1 LSGQIVPGFMVV
13 HGNRLEDLRALAVEW
28 LRRHPLAPL
37 ENEVFLVQ
45 SNGIA
50 QWLKLAL
57 ARAPDAADGG
67 CGIAAAVD
75 VQLPARFLWSAYR
88 SVLGAEAVPA
98 ESPFAKEAL
107 TWRLM
112 RLLPDL
118 LHEPV
123 FAPLQRFLSDDR
135 DLRKRHQLALRLA
148 DLLDQYQVYRADWL
162 ADWAGGRDVLRD
174 ARGREAALAAED
186 AWQPALWRAVLADLP
201 AAARE
206 RSRAAV
212 HGAFLQATRE
222 LTTRPAALPRRIIVF
237 GISSLPRQ
245 SLEALEALA
254 RVSQVLL
261 CVHNPCEHFWADI
274 VPDRELLTA
283 PRRRQARRRDLPAD
297 PSPEALHGHGH
308 PLLAAWGKQG
318 RDYIRL
324 LDEHDDPERYRSLF
338 RALSWQRIDLFEPH
352 GEDSLL
358 HQLQEDIRDLR
369 PLAETRTRWPA
380 VPAAD
385 DSIRFQVAHSPQRE
399 VEALHDRLLDCFSA
413 DPTLRPRDV
422 IVMVPDVDRYAPHVE
437 AVFGRLPS
445 DDPRHIPFTVADRG
459 RRGQAPLLIALE
471 QLLRLPESRV
481 AVSEVLDLLDVPA
494 LRRRF
499 GLAEAALGQLHG
511 WAEAAG
517 VRWGLHA
524 RQRAALGLPEGFEQ
538 NSWAFGLRRM
548 LLGYAVGEG
557 APWQG
562 IEPFAEVGGL
572 EAAEVGPLA
581 DLLETL
587 DHWWQR
593 LAEEATP
600 ADWAAR
606 LRALL
611 DDCFLAAGEDDQLLL
626 DRLLEALEDWEA
638 ACAEAG
644 LEEPLPLAVVREH
657 WLAAVDAPSLSRRF
671 LAGAVNVCTLMPMRA
686 IPFRMV
692 CLLGM
697 NDGDYP
703 RSPQPVDFDLM
714 ARDYRPGDRSRRED
728 DRYLFLEALL
738 SARERLLVSW
748 VGRSVQDNTPRP
760 PSVLVGQLRDHLA
773 AGWRPAAGDDLLA
786 QLTVVQP
793 LQPFS
798 AALFPPAEDTR
809 LFTYARE
816 WQAVHRGAEPAP
828 APAPLPAV
836 TPTEPI
842 APAAL
847 GRFMANPAKAFFT
860 GRLQVVL
867 EDEAATAEDLEPFA
881 VAGLGAW
888 QLRRQLAEAALAP
901 LPPDAATAR
910 SRLEAGLARLR
921 RSGALP
927 LAAPGEA
934 AAAALTEEVT
944 PLLEGVLDW
953 CEAYPEPVSREAP
966 LRFEHA
972 GAVVEGWPEGLR
984 RAGDGSALQL
994 AYSVGR
1000 LRIGRRPYWRYDSA
1014 APAWVAHL
1022 LACAAAGP
1030 VTTALVATDAALR
1043 FEPLTAEAAG
1053 AHLAA
1058 LLGGWLDGQRAP
1070 LPVTCQSAC
1079 AWLQALERGRDPDAD
1094 AAVVYAGQGQQSG
1107 EVDYSPYLARAFP
1120 SAEALFA
1127 DGGFA
1132 ALAERLYRP
1141 LHDALQVLPEAPA

>member
-1 LSGQIVPGFMVV
+1 MSAALVPGFMVI
-13 HGNRLEDLRALAVEW
+13 HGNRLEDLRALALEW

-57 ARAPDAADGG
+57 ARAPDAPDGG

-88 SVLGAEAVPA
+88 SVLGADAVPA

-118 LHEPV
+118 LHDPA
-123 FAPLQRFLSDDR
+123 FAPLRRFLRDDR
-135 DLRKRHQLALRLA
+135 DRRRRHQLALRLA

-162 ADWAGGRDVLRD
+162 QDWAEGRDVLRD
-174 ARGREAALAAED
+174 ARGRETGVADGA

-201 AAARE
+201 EAARQ

-212 HGAFLQATRE
+212 HAAFLRAARALE
-222 LTTRPAALPRRIIVF
+222 ARPAGLPRRVIVF

-274 VPDRELLTA
+274 VPDRELLTG
-283 PRRRQARRRDLPAD
+283 PRRRQALRPDMPAGLP
-297 PSPEALHGHGH
+297 PEALHGHAH

-324 LDEHDDPERYRSLF
+324 LDEHDDPERYRALF

-369 PLAETRTRWPA
+369 PLAETRARWPA
-380 VPAAD
+380 VPADD
-385 DSIRFQVAHSPQRE
+385 DSVRFQLAHSPQRE

-413 DPTLRPRDV
+413 DPSLRPRDV

-437 AVFGRLPS
+437 AVFGRLAPE
-445 DDPRHIPFTVADRG
+445 DPRHIPFTVADRG

-471 QLLRLPESRV
+471 RLLRLPEARL

-499 GLAEAALGQLHG
+499 GLAESALGRLHR
-511 WAEAAG
+511 WAEDAG
-517 VRWGLHA
+517 VRWGLHG

-538 NSWAFGLRRM
+538 NSWSFGLRRM

-557 APWQG
+557 EPWQG

-572 EAAEVGPLA
+572 DAAEVGPLA
-581 DLLETL
+581 ELLETL
-587 DHWWQR
+587 DRWWQT
-593 LAEEATP
+593 LASEATP
-600 ADWAAR
+600 AQWAAR
-606 LRALL
+606 LRRLL
-611 DDCFLAAGEDDQLLL
+611 EDCFHAGSEDDQLLL
-626 DRLLEALEDWEA
+626 DRLQAALDDWEA
-638 ACAEAG
+638 ACAEAA
-644 LEEPLPLAVVREH
+644 LEAPLPLAVVREH

-773 AGWRPAAGDDLLA
+773 AGWRAAGGGDLLA
-786 QLTVVQP
+786 ALTVAQP

-798 AALFPPAEDTR
+798 PALFPASGGGR
-809 LFTYARE
+809 LFTYAWE
-816 WQAVHRGAEPAP
+816 WQAVHAAADAARPPAAL
-828 APAPLPAV
+828 APV

-842 APAAL
+842 TPAAL
-847 GRFMANPAKAFFT
+847 ARFLATPAKAFFT

-867 EDEAATAEDLEPFA
+867 EDDAATAEDLEPFA
-881 VAGLGAW
+881 LDGLGAW
-888 QLRRQLAEAALAP
+888 QLRQQLADAVLAP
-901 LPPDAATAR
+901 LPPDAGAAR
-910 SRLEAGLARLR
+910 ARLDAGLARLR
-921 RSGALP
+921 RAGALP
-927 LAAPGEA
+927 PAAPGEA
-934 AAAALTEEVT
+934 AAAALADAVG
-944 PLLEGVLDW
+944 PLLDRVLAW
-953 CEAYPEPVSREAP
+953 CDDYPEPVTPDGP
-966 LRFEHA
+966 LRFAHA
-972 GAVVEGWPEGLR
+972 GVVVEGWPPGLR
-984 RAGDGSALQL
+984 RAADGGTLQL
-994 AYSVGR
+994 AHSVGR
-1000 LRIGRRPYWRYDSA
+1000 LRIGSRPYRRYNSA
-1014 APAWVAHL
+1014 TGPWLAHL
-1022 LACAAAGP
+1022 LACAAGAP
-1030 VTTALVATDAALR
+1030 VTTVLVATDGELR
-1043 FEPLTAEAAG
+1043 LAPIAPESAG
-1053 AHLAA
+1053 ERLATLVDA
-1058 LLGGWLDGQRAP
+1058 WLEGQCAP

-1079 AWLQALERGRDPDAD
+1079 TWLEARRLGRDPEGDV
-1094 AAVVYAGQGQQSG
+1094 AAVYAGQGRHGG
-1107 EVDYSPYLARAFP
+1107 EVGYSPYLARAFP
-1120 SAEALFA
+1120 TAEALLA
-1127 DGGFA
+1127 DGRFP
-1132 ALAERLYRP
+1132 ALAGRLYGP
-1141 LHDALQVLPEAPA
+1141 LHQALQADTGAGT

>member
-1 LSGQIVPGFMVV
+1 MVI

-37 ENEVFLVQ
+37 ENEIFLVQ

-57 ARAPDAADGG
+57 ARAPEAPEGG

-88 SVLGAEAVPA
+88 GVLGADAVPA

-118 LHEPV
+118 LHDPV
-123 FAPLQRFLSDDR
+123 FAPLQRFLSDDHDR
-135 DLRKRHQLALRLA
+135 RKRHQLALRLA

-162 ADWAGGRDVLRD
+162 SDWAEGRDVLRD
-174 ARGREAALAAED
+174 ARGHEAALAAD
-186 AWQPALWRAVLADLP
+186 HAWQPALWRAVLADLP
-201 AAARE
+201 ASARQ

-212 HGAFLQATRE
+212 HEAFLRAAGE
-222 LTTRPAALPRRIIVF
+222 LTARPPGLPRRVIVF

-254 RVSQVLL
+254 GVSQVLL

-274 VPDRELLTA
+274 VPDRELLTG
-283 PRRRQARRRDLPAD
+283 PRRRQARRPDMPAD
-297 PSPEALHGHGH
+297 LSPEALHGHAH

-324 LDEHDDPERYRSLF
+324 LDEHDDPERYRALF
-338 RALSWQRIDLFEPH
+338 RTLSWQRIDLFEPH
-352 GEDSLL
+352 GEDCLL

-369 PLAETRTRWPA
+369 PLSETRERWPA
-380 VPAAD
+380 VPAED
-385 DSIRFQVAHSPQRE
+385 DSIRFQIAHSPQRE

-422 IVMVPDVDRYAPHVE
+422 IVMVPDVDRYAPHIE
-437 AVFGRLPS
+437 AVFGRLDP
-445 DDPRHIPFTVADRG
+445 DDPRYIPFTVADRG

-471 QLLRLPESRV
+471 QLLRLPEARV

-499 GLAEAALGQLHG
+499 GLAEAALGRLHG
-511 WAEAAG
+511 WVEGAG

-524 RQRAALGLPEGFEQ
+524 RQRAALGLPDGFEQ

-548 LLGYAVGEG
+548 LLGYAVGE
-557 APWQG
+557 ADPWQG

-572 EAAEVGPLA
+572 EAAELGPLA

-587 DHWWQR
+587 DRWWQA
-593 LAEEATP
+593 LAAEATP
-600 ADWAAR
+600 ADWAVR

-611 DDCFLAAGEDDQLLL
+611 DDCFHAAGEDDQLLL
-626 DRLLEALEDWEA
+626 DRLLEALDDWEST
-638 ACAEAG
+638 CAEAG

-686 IPFRMV
+686 IPFRVV

-697 NDGDYP
+697 SDGDYP

-748 VGRSVQDNTPRP
+748 VGRSVQDNTARP

-773 AGWRPAAGDDLLA
+773 AGWRSAEGADLLA
-786 QLTVVQP
+786 QLTVDQP

-798 AALFPPAEDTR
+798 PALFPVEDDAR

-816 WQAVHRGAEPAP
+816 WQAVHRSVAPTPPPAR
-828 APAPLPAV
+828 LPAV
-836 TPTEPI
+836 SPTEPL
-842 APAAL
+842 APAVL
-847 GRFMANPAKAFFT
+847 GRFLASPPRAFFT

-881 VAGLGAW
+881 VEGLGAW
-888 QLRRQLAEAALAP
+888 QLRRQLADVALAP
-901 LPPDAATAR
+901 LPPDAAAAR
-910 SRLEAGLARLR
+910 SRLDAGLERLR

-927 LAAPGEA
+927 PAAPGEA
-934 AAAALTEEVT
+934 AAAALAEAVT
-944 PLLEGVLDW
+944 PLLDGVLEW
-953 CEAYPEPVSREAP
+953 CEAYPERVSPEAA

-972 GAVVEGWPEGLR
+972 GVVVEAWPEGLR
-984 RAGDGSALQL
+984 RAADGRTLQL
-994 AYSVGR
+994 AHSVGR
-1000 LRIGRRPYWRYDSA
+1000 LRIGSRPYWRYDSA
-1014 APAWVAHL
+1014 APSWVAHL
-1022 LACAAAGP
+1022 LACTVVGP
-1030 VTTALVATDAALR
+1030 VTTVLVAADAALR
-1043 FEPLTAEAAG
+1043 LDPLTAEAAG
-1053 AHLAA
+1053 EHLRA
-1058 LLGGWLDGQRAP
+1058 LMEAWLEGQREP

-1079 AWLQALERGRDPDAD
+1079 AWLEALTLERDAQAD
-1094 AAVVYAGQGQQSG
+1094 AASVYAGQGQQSG
-1107 EVDYSPYLARAFP
+1107 EVDHSPYLARAFP
-1120 SAEALFA
+1120 TAEALLA
-1127 DGGFA
+1127 DSRFP

-1141 LHDALQVLPEAPA
+1141 LHAALQTPPEASA